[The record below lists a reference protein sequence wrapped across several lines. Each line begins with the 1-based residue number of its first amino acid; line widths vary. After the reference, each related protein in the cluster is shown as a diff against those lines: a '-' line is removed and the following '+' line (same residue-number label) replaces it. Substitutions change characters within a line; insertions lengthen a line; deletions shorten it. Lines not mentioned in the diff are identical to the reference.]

1 MNAKLLFAATVA
13 LAITSSLSSFAQAA
27 DATAPLSR
35 ADVKAEVQRAI
46 ASGSLPVTEYSLSFG
61 ARDAALSSTTTRSQ
75 VLADLQAAQR
85 TAGYRAVL
93 ASDYNVYPTE
103 QNRATSVTRA
113 QVKAEV
119 AQAMADGT
127 LPVSDYAGDDQIIRT
142 HAKAPAANRAS
153 ATLAQRLKAA
163 LSRDAS

>member
-27 DATAPLSR
+27 DNTTPLTR
-35 ADVKAEVQRAI
+35 AEVKAEVQRAI
-46 ASGSLPVTEYSLSFG
+46 ADGTLPVTEYGLSFG
-61 ARDAALSSTTTRSQ
+61 ARDTAIPSTKTRSQ
-75 VLADLQAAQR
+75 VLGELQAAQR

-103 QNRATSVTRA
+103 QNRASTVTRA

-127 LPVSDYAGDDQIIRT
+127 LPVSDYAGDDQIVRT
-142 HAKAPAANRAS
+142 HAKAPAANRVSAS
-153 ATLAQRLKAA
+153 LAQRLKTA
-163 LSRDAS
+163 LGRDAS